1 VSSPT
6 SAYSGLS
13 PRSVAGGLAG
23 GLGPFA
29 DPTDD
34 LAHLPTPQM
43 LWRAGA
49 EPQAAVG
56 LPVVAAQSWLQ
67 LPQVLQL
74 AQTSLQWLV
83 LRAVQISSKAPL
95 ST

>member
-1 VSSPT
+1 
-6 SAYSGLS
+6 
-13 PRSVAGGLAG
+13 
-23 GLGPFA
+23 
-29 DPTDD
+29 
-34 LAHLPTPQM
+34 M

-83 LRAVQISSKAPL
+83 LRAVQISLKAPL